1 MGRLKL
7 GVLGGTF
14 DPLHYGHLALARAAV
29 EYFSLSRLVIVP
41 AGEPWQKS
49 GWRISAASERLEMAK
64 LAVASQQGFEVSA
77 LEVNRCG
84 PSYTVDTLAALA
96 GLYPG
101 AELLLVLGAD
111 VLASFFHWHRPRR
124 ILELAQIVAARRP
137 TVEGMKGLDD
147 VATQLGSRLSW
158 LPMPAT
164 DISSTDIR
172 RRVVEGRTI
181 RDLVPPT
188 VEGFIRQ
195 RSLYKM

>member
-1 MGRLKL
+1 MGRIKL

-29 EYFSLSRLVIVP
+29 EHYRLSRLVIVP

-49 GWRISAASERLEMAK
+49 GWRISAASERLEMVK
-64 LAVASQQGFEVSA
+64 LAVASQQGFEVSP
-77 LEVNRCG
+77 LEVDRCG
-84 PSYTVDTLAALA
+84 PSYTVNTLAALA

-101 AELLLVLGAD
+101 AEFLLVLGAD
-111 VLASFFHWHRPRR
+111 VLANFLHWYRPRR

-137 TVEGMKGLDD
+137 SLEGMEALDE
-147 VATQLGSRLSW
+147 VVTQLGSRLSW
-158 LPMPAT
+158 LPMPPI

-172 RRVVEGRTI
+172 RRVVAGRTI
-181 RDLVPPT
+181 RGLVPPA
-188 VEGFIRQ
+188 VEEFIRR

>member
-1 MGRLKL
+1 MGRVRL

-29 EYFSLSRLVIVP
+29 EHYGLSRLVIVP

-49 GWRISAASERLEMAK
+49 GWRISAASERLEMVE
-64 LAVASQQGFEVSA
+64 LAVASQQGFEVSP

-96 GLYPG
+96 DLYPG

-111 VLASFFHWHRPRR
+111 VLASFLHWYRPRR

-137 TVEGMKGLDD
+137 TFEGVEALGD

-158 LPMPAT
+158 LPMPPV

-172 RRVVEGRTI
+172 RRVVAGKTI
-181 RDLVPPT
+181 KGLVPPA
-188 VEGFIRQ
+188 VEEFIRQ

>member
-1 MGRLKL
+1 MGGVRL

-29 EYFSLSRLVIVP
+29 ESCSLSRLVIVP

-49 GWRISAASERLEMAK
+49 GRRISAASERLEMVK
-64 LAVASQQGFEVSA
+64 LAVANQQGVDVSA
-77 LEVNRCG
+77 LEVDRCG
-84 PSYTVDTLAALA
+84 PSYTVDTLASLS

-101 AELLLVLGAD
+101 AEFLLVLGAD
-111 VLASFFHWHRPRR
+111 VLARFLHWHRPRR

-137 TVEGMKGLDD
+137 AAKGMEGLDD

-158 LPMPAT
+158 LPMPPI

-172 RRVVEGRTI
+172 RRVVAGSVI
-181 RDLVPPT
+181 RGLVPPA
-188 VEGFIRQ
+188 VEEFIRQ
-195 RSLYKM
+195 RSLYKV